1 MPDPSAQTAEDSV
14 DLAGL
19 TCSLTL
25 TGTGTSTGVP
35 MIACNCAVC
44 TSSDPRDQRL
54 RTGVYVRNGEQAFL
68 IDTGP
73 ELREQMVRARVPSVS
88 AVVYTHEHADHIM
101 GLDDLRIFCFRQKQS
116 LPLYCEERVEQ
127 AIRRTF
133 AYAFDETT
141 HTLHSKPSLTFS
153 RISETPFSLCG
164 LTIRP
169 IRLLHGKLPVLG
181 YRIRNVAFCTD
192 VSEIPAE
199 SWPLLEDL
207 DVLIL
212 GAIREEPHPTHFSV
226 SQALEVVARVSPRQ
240 TYLTHISHSLPYEAT
255 NARLPE
261 GVQLAYDGLT
271 ISL

>member
-1 MPDPSAQTAEDSV
+1 MSDPEHSTDPSEE
-14 DLAGL
+14 LAGL

-44 TSSDPRDQRL
+44 TSTDPHDQRT

-73 ELREQMVRARVPSVS
+73 ELRQQMVRAHVASITG
-88 AVVYTHEHADHIM
+88 VVYTHEHADHIM

-116 LPLYCEERVEQ
+116 IPLYCEERVEN

-141 HTLHSKPSLTFS
+141 HSLHSRPKLTFT
-153 RISETPFSLCG
+153 RIGEDPFSICG
-164 LTIRP
+164 LTIHP
-169 IRLLHGKLPVLG
+169 IRLLHGRLPVLG

-192 VSEIPAE
+192 VSEIPEE

-226 SQALEVVARVSPRQ
+226 AQALEVVARCSPRQ
-240 TYLTHISHSLPYEAT
+240 TYLTHISHSLSHEAT
-255 NARLPE
+255 NARLPD

-271 ISL
+271 INLQ